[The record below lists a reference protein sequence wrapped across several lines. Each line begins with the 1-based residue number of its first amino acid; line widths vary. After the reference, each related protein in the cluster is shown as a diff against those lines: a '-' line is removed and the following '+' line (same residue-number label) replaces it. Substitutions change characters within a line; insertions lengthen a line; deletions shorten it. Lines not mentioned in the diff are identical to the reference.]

1 MSSVAHHVA
10 EDPAS
15 HWYLRSWNKIDSST
29 AGANYCP
36 NIFFGF
42 FTPLCNRSGRNRAV
56 LTEVGAHHS
65 PPSLKLSGRH
75 TFSREELP
83 SMISVTVSSK
93 FKQDIRLLF
102 YILAELLKHSV
113 DKVECT
119 SVRRGNIIPFF
130 YYLENIGAYR
140 WAWLWQ
146 VT

>member
-10 EDPAS
+10 EYPAS
-15 HWYLRSWNKIDSST
+15 HWYPRSKSNI
-29 AGANYCP
+29 AGGAAVVIASQLSPKYFLS
-36 NIFFGF
+36 FF
-42 FTPLCNRSGRNRAV
+42 PSLCKRSGRNRSV
-56 LTEVGAHHS
+56 LTEVGTHHS
-65 PPSLKLSGRH
+65 PSSLKLSVRH
-75 TFSREELP
+75 TFSREKLP

-102 YILAELLKHSV
+102 YILAELLKHSM

-140 WAWLWQ
+140 
-146 VT
+146 